1 MESETTSG
9 KSCLIFVDN
18 KFSKNHVGK
27 KLTTWRCTN
36 KKCSVSIHTNEH
48 GVVQEQYVAHNH
60 EDKVKDV
67 SVYKFKV
74 SCKRKGDSDFDKP
87 PRKLI
92 RKELQVLGNEN
103 EDITHANISAAKQA
117 LWRK

>member
-1 MESETTSG
+1 MNTIHNFFHFTMESETTSG
-9 KSCLIFVDN
+9 KSCLIFGNN

-48 GVVQEQYVAHNH
+48 VVVQEQYVAHNH

-74 SCKRKGDSDFDKP
+74 SCKRKGDSDFDTP
-87 PRKLI
+87 TC
-92 RKELQVLGNEN
+92 G
-103 EDITHANISAAKQA
+103 DSAT
-117 LWRK
+117 